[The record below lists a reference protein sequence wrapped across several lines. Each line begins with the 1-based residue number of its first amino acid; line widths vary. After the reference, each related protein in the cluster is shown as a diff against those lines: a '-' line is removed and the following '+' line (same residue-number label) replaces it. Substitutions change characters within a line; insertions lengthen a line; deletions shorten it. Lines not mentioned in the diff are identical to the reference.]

1 MNIFSIIVIV
11 LICIV
16 ISVSTILVIVRMKTK
31 KKLKVQK
38 ATLVKHDLS
47 VKPPKN
53 KWLHQNDSF
62 GKLEKGVV
70 SNSKTHLYEERKGS
84 KETDF
89 EIRNKNE

>member
-1 MNIFSIIVIV
+1 MNIFSIIVIS

-16 ISVSTILVIVRMKTK
+16 ISISAILVILRMKTK
-31 KKLKVQK
+31 KKFKARK
-38 ATLVKHDLS
+38 ATLLKQDLS

-70 SNSKTHLYEERKGS
+70 SNSKTHLYEECKGS

-89 EIRNKNE
+89 EIRDKNE